1 MRYFLITFFRK
12 AGGQIDEMIK
22 VSKKVKPADLST
34 CNIIMD
40 YGLRKIDKCVVEG
53 KRLDKTFDELS
64 EYYRKIYPSLVH
76 QLEKEA
82 PITLKEKETK
92 KTGK

>member
-1 MRYFLITFFRK
+1 MRYFLVTFFRK
-12 AGGQIDEMIK
+12 SGGQIDEQ
-22 VSKKVKPADLST
+22 VVVAKKVKPADWQT

-40 YGLRKIDKCVVEG
+40 YAVRKLEKCVVEG
-53 KRLDKTFDELS
+53 NKPDRSFDDLS
-64 EYYRKIYPSLVH
+64 NYYKKIYPVLID

-82 PITLKEKETK
+82 PITAQE